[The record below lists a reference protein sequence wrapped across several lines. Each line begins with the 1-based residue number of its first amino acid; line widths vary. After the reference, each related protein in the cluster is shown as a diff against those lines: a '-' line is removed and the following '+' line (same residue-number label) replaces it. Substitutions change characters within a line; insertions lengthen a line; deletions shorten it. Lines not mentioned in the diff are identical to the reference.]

1 MFITSREKSIIDLI
15 VRTSGKHTVH
25 SLSSFLNVSVRTIQ
39 RDLKSIEKVLQQFD
53 LELNRTAD
61 DGLFIGGKNEQIFR
75 LIQTLTGVDPTDETP
90 EERKLS
96 LLITLLH
103 EGPLIKKQVLANEL
117 GVSGATLSTYLDELS
132 DWLKKFSII
141 LTRKRGVGVKLI
153 AEESNK
159 RHALASYF
167 LVYFY
172 EELIENLYLLEQ
184 EEEEKKEKILGYFS
198 PVYLRVIDKLV
209 NQKINKG
216 QTRLADS
223 DYIGLIVHICLTIQ
237 RTQNDFLL
245 PEEYQAASEDTDEFQ
260 LIQTIGRELKEE
272 LSIPITTSDVHF
284 LTIILRGS
292 KVQAAEVVY
301 YDSVLLGKL
310 IKDVIKD
317 VSSML
322 HVDLSDDFSLFQ
334 GLLAHMEPSIFRLKQ
349 QLELFNP
356 LTEEIKRKYPVL
368 FMAVKKAL
376 EKEFKDIDFP
386 DDEIAFIVLHF
397 GSALLMQEEKVKIK
411 AVIVCPT
418 GIGASK
424 MLASRIQKELAEITD
439 VEILSIK
446 DFQTANLDEHEL
458 VISTVR
464 LPFTN
469 LDYILVSPLLSEKDI
484 GFIQSYLENNL
495 EKLTSKNQY
504 LNSDAQQDIPPK
516 TETNQQDVKSL
527 LQDIKDVQ
535 SSMDAILNN
544 LSVYRMQTDGDHW
557 EVLGE
562 MVEQAEQEGLLTD
575 APNVM
580 SQLAERER
588 KGGLGIPNTN
598 MGLFHCRD
606 EGIHELIFRVS
617 HLEQPCEIKGM
628 DGQPMHMK
636 NLLLMLAPENLSNRE
651 QEILSLISTS
661 LIESE
666 VAMMIF
672 SSSNEAMIRKKLED
686 LFLVYLKNNLIKE

>member
-15 VRTSGKHTVH
+15 VRTSGNHTVH
-25 SLSSFLNVSVRTIQ
+25 SLSSYLNVSVRTIQ
-39 RDLKSIEKVLQQFD
+39 RDLKSIDKVLQQFE

-61 DGLFIGGKNEQIFR
+61 DGLFIDGKNEQIFR

-90 EERKLS
+90 EERKLR

-132 DWLKKFSII
+132 DWLKKFSIT
-141 LTRKRGVGVKLI
+141 LTRKRGVGVELI
-153 AEESNK
+153 ADEANK

-184 EEEEKKEKILGYFS
+184 EEEKKEKILGYFS
-198 PVYLRVIDKLV
+198 PEYLLMIDKLV

-237 RTQNDFLL
+237 RTQNNFLL
-245 PEEYQAASEDTDEFQ
+245 PDNYQAANEDTNEFQ
-260 LIQTIGRELKEE
+260 LIRTIGRELKEN
-272 LSIPITTSDVHF
+272 LSIPITTSDAHF

-292 KVQAAEVVY
+292 KVHATDVVY

-310 IKDVIKD
+310 IKNVIKD

-446 DFQTANLDEHEL
+446 DFQTANLDDYEL

-469 LDYILVSPLLSEKDI
+469 IDYILVSPLLSEKDI

-495 EKLTSKNQY
+495 EKLTSKNHY
-504 LNSDAQQDIPPK
+504 LSPGAQQDTSPK
-516 TETNQQDVKSL
+516 TETKQQDVKSL
-527 LQDIKDVQ
+527 LQEIKDVQ
-535 SSMDAILNN
+535 SSMDAILKN
-544 LSVYRMQTDGDHW
+544 LSVYRKQRDGNHW
-557 EVLGE
+557 DVLGQ

-580 SQLAERER
+580 HQLTERER

-628 DGQPMHMK
+628 DGQPMQMK

-661 LIESE
+661 LIESD